1 MIAQADKDGN
11 GFIDRYEYLNILA
24 KRTRKQYVQET
35 GSYITMAR
43 FVYTSIIIRVTT
55 AVLRKINPIHEK
67 NKW

>member
-11 GFIDRYEYLNILA
+11 GFIDRYLNILTE
-24 KRTRKQYVQET
+24 RTRKQYVQET

-43 FVYTSIIIRVTT
+43 FVYTSIIIRVTQ
-55 AVLRKINPIHEK
+55 AVLRKVNPIHEK

>member
-11 GFIDRYEYLNILA
+11 GFIDRYLNSLA
-24 KRTRKQYVQET
+24 ESTRKQYVQET

-55 AVLRKINPIHEK
+55 AVLRKVNPVHEK